1 MLTYTVRF
9 GDDLGI
15 ELRPH
20 RYGTTGYRASQ
31 SKEGPHV
38 HVRTEQE
45 LVPYLRNGWSIR
57 MSGPGHPPSLIT
69 PRSVDG
75 WRKS

>member
-20 RYGTTGYRASQ
+20 RFRPGYRAS
-31 SKEGPHV
+31 KGKYGPHV
-38 HVRTEQE
+38 HVQTEQE
-45 LVPYLRNGWSIR
+45 LIPFLQRGWSIR
-57 MSGPGHPPSLIT
+57 MSAADHRPSLIT
-69 PRSVDG
+69 PAHVEG
-75 WRKS
+75 WRRS